1 MAFEHDLI
9 DIQWCSDKQ
18 RLLARAAI
26 RDVGNVFRRHS
37 IHCGTLGAHNLTTG
51 GHDQNLF
58 MTDDYSSW
66 VYV

>member
-9 DIQWCSDKQ
+9 DIQRRSDKQ

-26 RDVGNVFRRHS
+26 RDVSKVFRRHA

-58 MTDDYSSW
+58 MTDDCSPW
-66 VYV
+66 VRV